1 MRFALGMYTEMS
13 PSTPVPAF
21 KRALSLIYRPVL
33 SYLYNNPG
41 MKMSLYQSAAM
52 IKHIDSSSS
61 PEVNMLIASLSKR
74 GDLDLITGSYSQA
87 ILSLNPTKDRSLQI
101 EKMTTLIRRVYGVK
115 SSSCFFY
122 GQIWSPTYIHTLKSL
137 GLSSVVISAYKATT
151 RESVER
157 ESFIMNELGK
167 RVRIN
172 VPSDEA
178 ASLVSRFAQ
187 GIIGFSELREGLHD
201 IVSGESDSFIFLN
214 IDQLLEGAAR
224 DGSDEKLAELFI
236 GLLEGRSD
244 SIVPM
249 YALPVKR
256 PGYLDSGW
264 YGRDA
269 WARGLMS
276 FNDLFVRNEN
286 YRYLLNRYLSI
297 TDVLSSYKK
306 DKTVKREAEGE
317 LFHISMG
324 PLFIYDA
331 ECTPLRYQERKL
343 FWKAI
348 IEAER
353 KIYDADPVSL
363 PREYDFEESGTPS
376 QIARNRTYS
385 AVISPRGGA
394 LSELCYMPLALNVM
408 DTRTPFDKDF
418 PYVPLAKSFSD
429 IVSYGGHTF
438 DLSDSMFDLDVVSKT
453 GCEYQAIRNED
464 GEFSL
469 VKHFRLRSQTLVFES
484 IITAEC
490 EIDGT
495 YSLPVYLSSSDL
507 SLSSLDQRQA
517 LLLGSLDD
525 VKTVRYTDQLSGLQ
539 LSFSSTEGFSLREER
554 FRQSQNTSLGVETFE
569 LYTRLLITFPLL
581 LEKGET
587 KVIRVVSRVSDN
599 RKDKE

>member
-1 MRFALGMYTEMS
+1 MYTEMS
-13 PSTPVPAF
+13 LSTPAPAF

-41 MKMSLYQSAAM
+41 RKMSLYQSSAM
-52 IKHIDSSSS
+52 IRHIDSSSS

-101 EKMTTLIRRVYGVK
+101 EKMTTLIRRTYGVK

-122 GQIWSPTYIHTLKSL
+122 GQIWSPAFIHTLKSI
-137 GLSSVVISAYKATT
+137 GISSVVISAYKATT
-151 RESVER
+151 REIVER
-157 ESFIMNELGK
+157 DSFMMNELGK
-167 RVRIN
+167 RVRMN

-187 GIIGFSELREGLHD
+187 GLIGFDDLREGLFS
-201 IVSGESDSFIFLN
+201 ILSSEESSFLFLN

-224 DGSDEKLAELFI
+224 DGSDERLSSLFVDI
-236 GLLEGRSD
+236 FERDGES
-244 SIVPM
+244 SVPM
-249 YALPVKR
+249 YSLPVSR

-269 WARGLMS
+269 WARGLRS

-286 YRYLLNRYLSI
+286 YRYILNRYLSVAE
-297 TDVLSSYKK
+297 VLSAYKK
-306 DKTVKREAEGE
+306 DKTVKRETETE

-353 KIYDADPVSL
+353 KLFDADPSVL
-363 PREYDFEESGTPS
+363 PKEYDLEESGIPS
-376 QIARNRTYS
+376 QIARNRTYA
-385 AVISPRGGA
+385 AVLSPRGGA
-394 LSELCYMPLALNVM
+394 LSELCYKPLALNVM
-408 DTRTPFDKDF
+408 DTRVPFDREF
-418 PYVPLAKSFSD
+418 PYVPLNKSFSD
-429 IVSYGGHTF
+429 IIDTGEKVF
-438 DLSDSMFDLDVVSKT
+438 DLSDSIFDHDVISKT
-453 GCEYQAIRNED
+453 GCEYQFMRNED
-464 GEFSL
+464 GEFSII
-469 VKHFRLRSQTLVFES
+469 KHFRLRSQTIVFEAL
-484 IITAEC
+484 ITAET
-490 EIDGT
+490 EMDGT
-495 YSLPVYLSSSDL
+495 YTIPCYLSSPEL
-507 SLSSLDQRQA
+507 SLSSLDHRQA

-525 VKTVRYTDQLSGLQ
+525 VKTVRYTDMSTGLQ
-539 LSFSSTEGFSLREER
+539 VSFSSTEGFSLREER
-554 FRQSQNTSLGVETFE
+554 VRQSQNTSLGVETFE
-569 LYTRLLITFPLL
+569 LYTRLLMTFPLV

-587 KVIRVVSRVSDN
+587 KIIRVVSRVSDN
-599 RKDKE
+599 RKDKEL

>member
-187 GIIGFSELREGLHD
+187 GIIGFSDLRDGLHD

-236 GLLEGRSD
+236 GMLEGRSD

-306 DKTVKREAEGE
+306 DKTVKREAESE

-376 QIARNRTYS
+376 QIARNKTYS

-569 LYTRLLITFPLL
+569 LYTRLLITFPLI

>member
-569 LYTRLLITFPLL
+569 LYTRLLITFPLV

>member
-1 MRFALGMYTEMS
+1 MS

-569 LYTRLLITFPLL
+569 LYTRLLITFPLV

>member
-1 MRFALGMYTEMS
+1 MKLALGMYTEMS
-13 PSTPVPAF
+13 QSTPVPAF

-41 MKMSLYQSAAM
+41 VKMSLYQSAAM

-87 ILSLNPTKDRSLQI
+87 ILALNPTKDRSLQI
-101 EKMTTLIRRVYGVK
+101 EKMTTLIRRTYGVK

-151 RESVER
+151 RVSVER
-157 ESFIMNELGK
+157 ESFVMNELGK

-172 VPSDEA
+172 VPSDDA
-178 ASLVSRFAQ
+178 AAIVSRFAQ
-187 GIIGFSELREGLHD
+187 GLISFAELRGGLYD
-201 IVSGESDSFIFLN
+201 IIHGSPECFLFLN

-224 DGSDEKLAELFI
+224 DGSDDRLSELFI
-236 GLLEGRSD
+236 GILEDCGD
-244 SIVPM
+244 STVP
-249 YALPVKR
+249 LCSLSVKR

-269 WARGLMS
+269 WARGLQS

-297 TDVLSSYKK
+297 TEVLSSYKK
-306 DKTVKREAEGE
+306 DKTVKREAESE
-317 LFHISMG
+317 LFHLSMG
-324 PLFIYDA
+324 PLFIHDA

-348 IEAER
+348 IEAEE
-353 KIYDADPVSL
+353 KLFEVDPAAL
-363 PREYDFEESGTPS
+363 AREYDFEECGKPS
-376 QIARNRTYS
+376 QIARNRMYS
-385 AVISPRGGA
+385 AVISPKGGA

-408 DTRTPFDKDF
+408 DTRTPFDKEF
-418 PYVPLAKSFSD
+418 PYVPLAKSFAE
-429 IVSYGGHTF
+429 IISYSGRTF
-438 DLSDSMFDLDVVSKT
+438 DMSDRMFDIDVVSKT
-453 GCEYQAIRNED
+453 GCEYQAIAGED

-469 VKHFRLRSQTLVFES
+469 IKHFRLRSQTLVFEA

-495 YSLPVYLSSSDL
+495 YTLPVYLSQPEL
-507 SLSSLDQRQA
+507 SLASLDQRQA

-525 VKTVRYTDQLSGLQ
+525 CKTVRYTDQASGLQ
-539 LSFSSTEGFSLREER
+539 LSLSSTEGFSLREER

-569 LYTRLLITFPLL
+569 LYTRLMITFPLL

-587 KVIRVVSRVSDN
+587 KIVRLVSRVSDN

>member
-1 MRFALGMYTEMS
+1 
-13 PSTPVPAF
+13 
-21 KRALSLIYRPVL
+21 
-33 SYLYNNPG
+33 
-41 MKMSLYQSAAM
+41 M

-101 EKMTTLIRRVYGVK
+101 EKMTTLIRRIYGVK
-115 SSSCFFY
+115 ASSCFFY

-151 RESVER
+151 RETVER
-157 ESFIMNELGK
+157 EPFIMNELGK

-172 VPSDEA
+172 VPSDDA

-187 GIIGFSELREGLHD
+187 GLISFSELETGLHRILSD
-201 IVSGESDSFIFLN
+201 EDESFLFLN

-224 DGSDEKLAELFI
+224 SGSDEKLAGLFT
-236 GLLEGRSD
+236 GLLEAHPD
-244 SIVPM
+244 STIP
-249 YALPVKR
+249 LCSLSVKR

-286 YRYLLNRYLSI
+286 YRYILNRYLSI
-297 TDVLSSYKK
+297 TDVLSAYKK

-353 KIYDADPVSL
+353 KLYDADPSALV
-363 PREYDFEESGTPS
+363 REYDFEETGVPS
-376 QIARNRTYS
+376 QIARNKMYS
-385 AVISPRGGA
+385 AVISPKGGA
-394 LSELCYMPLALNVM
+394 ISELCYMPLALNVM
-408 DTRTPFDKDF
+408 DTRTPFDKE
-418 PYVPLAKSFSD
+418 YSYCSLAKSFSD
-429 IVSYGGHTF
+429 IISYNGRTL
-438 DLSDSMFDLDVVSKT
+438 DLSDSMFDLDVISKT
-453 GCEYQAIRNED
+453 GCEYQAMLGED

-469 VKHFRLRSQTLVFES
+469 IKHFRLRSQTLVFEA

-490 EIDGT
+490 EMDGT
-495 YSLPVYLSSSDL
+495 YSLPVYLSSPDL

-554 FRQSQNTSLGVETFE
+554 VRQSQNTSLGVETFE
-569 LYTRLLITFPLL
+569 LYTRLMITFPLV

-587 KVIRVVSRVSDN
+587 KIIRVVSRVSDN

>member
-41 MKMSLYQSAAM
+41 RKMSLYQSAAM

-101 EKMTTLIRRVYGVK
+101 EKMTTLIRRTYGVK
-115 SSSCFFY
+115 AVSCFFY

-137 GLSSVVISAYKATT
+137 GLSSVVISAYKATA
-151 RESVER
+151 RETIER

-178 ASLVSRFAQ
+178 SSLVSRFAQ
-187 GIIGFSELREGLHD
+187 GLIGFDELSTGLHSILD
-201 IVSGESDSFIFLN
+201 EGEDCFLFLN

-224 DGSDEKLAELFI
+224 DGSDERLAALFI
-236 GLLEGRSD
+236 DLMEARPD
-244 SIVPM
+244 SSVPM
-249 YALPVKR
+249 YALPAKR

-286 YRYLLNRYLSI
+286 YRYLLNRYLSVSE
-297 TDVLSSYKK
+297 VLAGYKK
-306 DKTVKREAEGE
+306 DKTIKREAEAE

-343 FWKAI
+343 FWKAM

-353 KIYDADPVSL
+353 KLYEADPTAL
-363 PREYDFEESGTPS
+363 PREYDFEEAGTPS
-376 QIARNRTYS
+376 QIARNKTYS
-385 AVISPRGGA
+385 AVLSPKGGA
-394 LSELCYMPLALNVM
+394 LSELCYMPLALNIM
-408 DTRTPFDKDF
+408 DTRTPFDKTF
-418 PYVPLAKSFSD
+418 PCVPLAKSFSD
-429 IVSYGGHTF
+429 IISFGGMSY
-438 DLSDSMFDLDVVSKT
+438 DLSSSQFDLDVISKT
-453 GCEYQAIRNED
+453 GCEYQFMRNED
-464 GEFSL
+464 GVFSII
-469 VKHFRLRSQTLVFES
+469 KHFRLRSQTLVFETL
-484 IITAEC
+484 ITAEC

-495 YSLPVYLSSSDL
+495 YSVPVYLSSPEL

-554 FRQSQNTSLGVETFE
+554 ARQSQNTSLGVETFE
-569 LYTRLLITFPLL
+569 LYTRLLITFPLT

-587 KVIRVVSRVSDN
+587 KIIRVVSRVSDN